1 MKGCPK
7 DWTLVNNRTCIGFS
21 GEQTNL
27 TEAKRRCTSAV
38 TGGRLIDGSRLTNVT
53 ELLVSATEFLKSQNK
68 TNGDWFL
75 NDASY
80 DNRTKREK
88 WSNSSGKY

>member
-1 MKGCPK
+1 MKVCPK

-38 TGGRLIDGSRLTNVT
+38 TGGRLFDGGSIDVT
-53 ELLVSATEFLKSQNK
+53 ELLVSATLFLKNQNK
-68 TNGDWFL
+68 TKADWFWI
-75 NDASY
+75 DASY
-80 DNRTKREK
+80 DNGTKRAK